1 MADGLDRLAG
11 FSGQSR
17 EALLGIWES
26 VKANQARLDACPL
39 HDFGELQNKLGARY
53 TCRNCGGHTDASAVS
68 WYQAGLAHGMGRA
81 SPPINESRAA

>member
-53 TCRNCGGHTDASAVS
+53 TCRNCGGSADASAVS
-68 WYQAGLAHGMGRA
+68 WYQAGLAHGRSSLKG
-81 SPPINESRAA
+81 EST